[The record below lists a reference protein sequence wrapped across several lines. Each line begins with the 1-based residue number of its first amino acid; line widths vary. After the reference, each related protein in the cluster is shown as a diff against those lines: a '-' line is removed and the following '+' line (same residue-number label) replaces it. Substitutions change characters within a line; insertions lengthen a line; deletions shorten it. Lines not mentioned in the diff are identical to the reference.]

1 MSTRN
6 EETETRLSEE
16 RAFALAS
23 RLTLIPEFPNPREA
37 VLAAAEW
44 LVDVCKT
51 EHRAKRLVNDATRNR
66 DQGARWGGLP
76 ELQDRFDAM
85 FPPVKLGTCQ
95 DCYDYGVVN
104 HAIHRGVLPARWCRC
119 PAGVARRRREPNL
132 LVEINA
138 RQTGKALDELRIVH
152 ADLLT
157 QINERKSAEIKA
169 RQSGGES

>member
-1 MSTRN
+1 MPN

-51 EHRAKRLVNDATRNR
+51 EQRAKRLVNDATRNR

-104 HAIHRGVLPARWCRC
+104 HAINRGVLPARWCRC

-138 RQTGKALDELRIVH
+138 RQ
-152 ADLLT
+152 
-157 QINERKSAEIKA
+157 
-169 RQSGGES
+169 SGGEL